1 MLKVFK
7 IDMIKRF
14 NLEHRKQRN
23 FGVFRVLFM
32 VLFKMFKIKQKVLI
46 FILKKNY
53 PILRVFFYKRNNI

>member
-46 FILKKNY
+46 FILKKKLPNFES
-53 PILRVFFYKRNNI
+53 FFL